1 MTDKISPGDFQ
12 RIYKVV
18 EEKGGIVLAI
28 VFVAL
33 LFGILFLSLWVG
45 QISKNTGV
53 NTTDLE
59 SRLIQL
65 EEEFQ
70 LADEVST
77 EFLTDTCS
85 QLQFLDKEI
94 KKLWDL
100 SNKRNKV
107 NIQKIFTELEA
118 IKKQNRVVTQ
128 SLNQLKASSV
138 NSNNELK
145 ELNDIIRRLNVES
158 EEFKAIA
165 QQINALQRR
174 MLVMDETIQA
184 FDNFRRQT
192 NQSIL
197 KLKDELS
204 KYISNQENLESNSLP
219 IEN

>member
-1 MTDKISPGDFQ
+1 MTEKISPEDFQ

-18 EEKGGIVLAI
+18 EEKGGIVLAL
-28 VFVAL
+28 VFVAI

-65 EEEFQ
+65 EEEFE

-77 EFLTDTCS
+77 EFLTDTGA

-107 NIQKIFTELEA
+107 NIQKIFSELEE
-118 IKKQNRVVTQ
+118 IKKQNMAVTRN
-128 SLNQLKASSV
+128 LNQLKASS
-138 NSNNELK
+138 NNASKELK
-145 ELNDIIRRLNVES
+145 NLNDIIKRLNIES

-165 QQINALQRR
+165 QQIDALQRR
-174 MLVMDETIQA
+174 MLVLDETIQA
-184 FDNFRRQT
+184 FDNFRKQT
-192 NQSIL
+192 NQSIVDIQTL
-197 KLKDELS
+197 
-204 KYISNQENLESNSLP
+204 INESNNSAQQLASP
-219 IEN
+219 

>member
-1 MTDKISPGDFQ
+1 MTDKISPEDFQ

-18 EEKGGIVLAI
+18 EDKGGIVLAI

-45 QISKNTGV
+45 QISKNTGL

-77 EFLTDTCS
+77 EFLTDTGA

-107 NIQKIFTELEA
+107 NIQKIFTELDA
-118 IKKQNRVVTQ
+118 IKKQDRAVTQ
-128 SLNQLKASSV
+128 SLNQLRASSV
-138 NSNNELK
+138 NASKELK

-192 NQSIL
+192 NQSIVDIQTL
-197 KLKDELS
+197 INESKNSPQELTS
-204 KYISNQENLESNSLP
+204 P
-219 IEN
+219 

>member
-1 MTDKISPGDFQ
+1 MTDKISPEDFQ

-18 EEKGGIVLAI
+18 EDKGGIVLAI
-28 VFVAL
+28 VFVVL

-77 EFLTDTCS
+77 EFLTDTGA

-138 NSNNELK
+138 NANKELK

-192 NQSIL
+192 NQSIVDIQTL
-197 KLKDELS
+197 INESKNSSQELTS
-204 KYISNQENLESNSLP
+204 P
-219 IEN
+219 

>member
-1 MTDKISPGDFQ
+1 MTDKISPEDFQ

-18 EEKGGIVLAI
+18 EYKGGIVLAI

-77 EFLTDTCS
+77 EFLTDTGA

-138 NSNNELK
+138 NANKELK

-192 NQSIL
+192 NQSIVDIQTL
-197 KLKDELS
+197 INETKNSPQELTS
-204 KYISNQENLESNSLP
+204 P
-219 IEN
+219 

>member
-1 MTDKISPGDFQ
+1 MTDKISPEDFQ

-77 EFLTDTCS
+77 EFLTDTGA

-118 IKKQNRVVTQ
+118 IKKQNSVVTQ

-138 NSNNELK
+138 NASKELK
-145 ELNDIIRRLNVES
+145 ELNNIIRKLNVES

-184 FDNFRRQT
+184 FDNFRKQT
-192 NQSIL
+192 NQSIVDIQTL
-197 KLKDELS
+197 INESKNSPQELTS
-204 KYISNQENLESNSLP
+204 P
-219 IEN
+219 

>member
-1 MTDKISPGDFQ
+1 MTDKISPEDFQ

-77 EFLTDTCS
+77 EFLTDTGA

-118 IKKQNRVVTQ
+118 IKKQNSAVTQ
-128 SLNQLKASSV
+128 SLDQLRASSL
-138 NSNNELK
+138 NASKELK

-174 MLVMDETIQA
+174 MLVIDETIQA

-192 NQSIL
+192 NQSIVDIQTL
-197 KLKDELS
+197 INESKNSPQELTS
-204 KYISNQENLESNSLP
+204 P
-219 IEN
+219 

>member
-1 MTDKISPGDFQ
+1 MTDKISPEDFQ

-77 EFLTDTCS
+77 EFLTDTGA

-118 IKKQNRVVTQ
+118 IKKQNRLVTQ

-138 NSNNELK
+138 NANKELK

-192 NQSIL
+192 NPSIVDIQTL
-197 KLKDELS
+197 INETKNSPQELTS
-204 KYISNQENLESNSLP
+204 P
-219 IEN
+219 

>member
-1 MTDKISPGDFQ
+1 MTEKISPEDFQ

-18 EEKGGIVLAI
+18 EEKGGIVLAL
-28 VFVAL
+28 VFVAI

-65 EEEFQ
+65 EEEFE

-77 EFLTDTCS
+77 EFLTDTGA

-107 NIQKIFTELEA
+107 NIQKIFKELEE
-118 IKKQNRVVTQ
+118 IKKQNMAVTKN
-128 SLNQLKASSV
+128 LNQLKASL
-138 NSNNELK
+138 NNASKELK
-145 ELNDIIRRLNVES
+145 SLNNIIKRLNVES

-165 QQINALQRR
+165 QQIDALQRR
-174 MLVMDETIQA
+174 MLVLDETIQA
-184 FDNFRRQT
+184 FDNFRKQT
-192 NQSIL
+192 NQSIVDIQTL
-197 KLKDELS
+197 
-204 KYISNQENLESNSLP
+204 INESNNSAQQLTTP
-219 IEN
+219 

>member
-1 MTDKISPGDFQ
+1 MTDKISPEDFQ

-77 EFLTDTCS
+77 EFLTDTGA

-138 NSNNELK
+138 NANKELK

-165 QQINALQRR
+165 QQINSIQRR

-192 NQSIL
+192 NQSIVDIQTL
-197 KLKDELS
+197 INETKNSPQELTS
-204 KYISNQENLESNSLP
+204 P
-219 IEN
+219 

>member
-1 MTDKISPGDFQ
+1 MTDKISPEDFQ

-18 EEKGGIVLAI
+18 EDKGGIVLAI

-77 EFLTDTCS
+77 EFLTDTGA

-107 NIQKIFTELEA
+107 NIQKIFTELDA
-118 IKKQNRVVTQ
+118 IKKQDRAVTQ
-128 SLNQLKASSV
+128 SLNQLRASSV
-138 NSNNELK
+138 NASKELK

-184 FDNFRRQT
+184 FDNFRKQT
-192 NQSIL
+192 NQSIVDIQTL
-197 KLKDELS
+197 
-204 KYISNQENLESNSLP
+204 INESNSSPQQLTSP
-219 IEN
+219 

>member
-1 MTDKISPGDFQ
+1 MTEKISSEDFQ

-18 EEKGGIVLAI
+18 EEKGGIVIAL
-28 VFVAL
+28 VFVAI

-45 QISKNTGV
+45 QISKNTGI

-65 EEEFQ
+65 EEGFE

-77 EFLTDTCS
+77 EFLTDTGA

-107 NIQKIFTELEA
+107 NIQKIFTELEV
-118 IKKQNRVVTQ
+118 IKKQNMAVTRN
-128 SLNQLKASSV
+128 LNQLKASS
-138 NSNNELK
+138 SNASKELK
-145 ELNDIIRRLNVES
+145 NLSDIIKRLNIES

-165 QQINALQRR
+165 QQIDALQRR
-174 MLVMDETIQA
+174 MLVLDETIQA
-184 FDNFRRQT
+184 FDNFRKQT
-192 NQSIL
+192 NQSIVDIQTL
-197 KLKDELS
+197 
-204 KYISNQENLESNSLP
+204 INESNNSAQQLTSP
-219 IEN
+219 

>member
-1 MTDKISPGDFQ
+1 MTDKISPEDFQ

-18 EEKGGIVLAI
+18 EDKGGIVLAI

-77 EFLTDTCS
+77 EFLTDTGA

-118 IKKQNRVVTQ
+118 IEKQNRAVTQ
-128 SLNQLKASSV
+128 SLNQLKASSSKA
-138 NSNNELK
+138 NKELK

-192 NQSIL
+192 NQSIVDIQTL
-197 KLKDELS
+197 INESKNSSQELTS
-204 KYISNQENLESNSLP
+204 P
-219 IEN
+219 

>member
-1 MTDKISPGDFQ
+1 MTDKISPEDFQ

-18 EEKGGIVLAI
+18 EDKGGIVLAI

-77 EFLTDTCS
+77 EFLTDTGA

-118 IKKQNRVVTQ
+118 IKKQNSVVTQ
-128 SLNQLKASSV
+128 NLNQLKASSV
-138 NSNNELK
+138 NASKELK
-145 ELNDIIRRLNVES
+145 DLNDIIRRLNVES
-158 EEFKAIA
+158 EEFKVIS

-192 NQSIL
+192 NQSIVDIQTL
-197 KLKDELS
+197 INESKNSPQELTS
-204 KYISNQENLESNSLP
+204 P
-219 IEN
+219 

>member
-1 MTDKISPGDFQ
+1 MTDKISPEDFQ

-77 EFLTDTCS
+77 EFLTDTGA

-118 IKKQNRVVTQ
+118 IKKQNSVFNQ
-128 SLNQLKASSV
+128 SLKQLKASSV
-138 NSNNELK
+138 NASNELK
-145 ELNDIIRRLNVES
+145 ELNDIIRRLNIES

-184 FDNFRRQT
+184 FDNFRKQT
-192 NQSIL
+192 NQSIVDIQTL
-197 KLKDELS
+197 INESKNGSQELTS
-204 KYISNQENLESNSLP
+204 P
-219 IEN
+219 

>member
-1 MTDKISPGDFQ
+1 MTDKISPENFQ

-18 EEKGGIVLAI
+18 EDKGGIVLAI

-77 EFLTDTCS
+77 EFLTDTGA

-107 NIQKIFTELEA
+107 NIQKIFTELDA
-118 IKKQNRVVTQ
+118 IKKQDRAVTQ
-128 SLNQLKASSV
+128 SLNQLRASSV
-138 NSNNELK
+138 NASKELK

-192 NQSIL
+192 NQSIVDIQTL
-197 KLKDELS
+197 INESKNSPQELTS
-204 KYISNQENLESNSLP
+204 P
-219 IEN
+219 

>member
-1 MTDKISPGDFQ
+1 MTEKISPEDFQ

-18 EEKGGIVLAI
+18 EEKGGIVLAL
-28 VFVAL
+28 VFVAI

-65 EEEFQ
+65 EEEFE

-77 EFLTDTCS
+77 EFLTDTGA

-100 SNKRNKV
+100 SNKRNKI
-107 NIQKIFTELEA
+107 NIQKIFSELEE
-118 IKKQNRVVTQ
+118 IKKQNMAITRN
-128 SLNQLKASSV
+128 LNQLKASS
-138 NSNNELK
+138 NNASKELK
-145 ELNDIIRRLNVES
+145 NLNDIIKRLNIES

-165 QQINALQRR
+165 QQIDALQRR
-174 MLVMDETIQA
+174 MLVLDETIQA
-184 FDNFRRQT
+184 FDNFRKQT
-192 NQSIL
+192 NQSIVDIQTL
-197 KLKDELS
+197 
-204 KYISNQENLESNSLP
+204 INESNNSAQQLTSP
-219 IEN
+219 

>member
-1 MTDKISPGDFQ
+1 MTDKISPEDFQ

-18 EEKGGIVLAI
+18 EEKGGIVVAI

-77 EFLTDTCS
+77 EFLTDTGA

-118 IKKQNRVVTQ
+118 IKKQNNAVTQ

-138 NSNNELK
+138 NASKELK

-174 MLVMDETIQA
+174 ILVMDETIQA

-192 NQSIL
+192 NQSIVDIQTL
-197 KLKDELS
+197 INESKNNPQELTS
-204 KYISNQENLESNSLP
+204 P
-219 IEN
+219 

>member
-1 MTDKISPGDFQ
+1 MTDKISPEDFQ

-18 EEKGGIVLAI
+18 EDKGGIVLAI

-77 EFLTDTCS
+77 EFLTDTGA

-118 IKKQNRVVTQ
+118 IEKQNRAVTQ
-128 SLNQLKASSV
+128 SLNQLKASSSKA
-138 NSNNELK
+138 NKELK

-174 MLVMDETIQA
+174 MLVIDETIQA

-192 NQSIL
+192 NQSIVDIQTL
-197 KLKDELS
+197 INESKNSPQELTS
-204 KYISNQENLESNSLP
+204 P
-219 IEN
+219 

>member
-1 MTDKISPGDFQ
+1 MTDKISPEDFQ

-18 EEKGGIVLAI
+18 EDKGGIVLAI
-28 VFVAL
+28 VFVVL

-77 EFLTDTCS
+77 EFLTDTGA

-118 IKKQNRVVTQ
+118 IKKQNSVVTQ

-138 NSNNELK
+138 NVSKELK
-145 ELNDIIRRLNVES
+145 ELNNIIRRLNVES
-158 EEFKAIA
+158 EDFKAIA

-174 MLVMDETIQA
+174 ILVMDETIQA

-192 NQSIL
+192 NQSIVDIQTL
-197 KLKDELS
+197 INESKNSPQELTS
-204 KYISNQENLESNSLP
+204 P
-219 IEN
+219 

>member
-1 MTDKISPGDFQ
+1 MTDKISPEDFQ

-18 EEKGGIVLAI
+18 EDKGGIVVAI

-77 EFLTDTCS
+77 EFLTDTGA

-107 NIQKIFTELEA
+107 NIQKIFTELDA
-118 IKKQNRVVTQ
+118 IKKQDRDVTQ
-128 SLNQLKASSV
+128 SLNQLRASSV
-138 NSNNELK
+138 NASKELK

-192 NQSIL
+192 NQSIVDIQTL
-197 KLKDELS
+197 INESKNSPQELTS
-204 KYISNQENLESNSLP
+204 P
-219 IEN
+219 

>member
-1 MTDKISPGDFQ
+1 MTDKISPEDFQ

-18 EEKGGIVLAI
+18 EDKGGIVVAI

-77 EFLTDTCS
+77 EFLTDTGA

-107 NIQKIFTELEA
+107 NIQKIFTELDA
-118 IKKQNRVVTQ
+118 IKKQDRDVTQ
-128 SLNQLKASSV
+128 SLNQLRASSV
-138 NSNNELK
+138 NASKELK
-145 ELNDIIRRLNVES
+145 ELKDIIRRLNVES

-192 NQSIL
+192 NQSIVDIQTL
-197 KLKDELS
+197 INESKNSPQELTS
-204 KYISNQENLESNSLP
+204 P
-219 IEN
+219 

>member
-1 MTDKISPGDFQ
+1 MTDKISPEDFQ

-18 EEKGGIVLAI
+18 EEKGGIVVAI

-77 EFLTDTCS
+77 EFLTDTGA

-118 IKKQNRVVTQ
+118 IKKQNNAVTQ
-128 SLNQLKASSV
+128 SLNQLRASSV
-138 NSNNELK
+138 NASKELK

-192 NQSIL
+192 NQSIVDIQTL
-197 KLKDELS
+197 INESKNSPQELTS
-204 KYISNQENLESNSLP
+204 P
-219 IEN
+219 

>member
-1 MTDKISPGDFQ
+1 MTEKISPEDFQ

-18 EEKGGIVLAI
+18 EEKGGIVIAL
-28 VFVAL
+28 VFVAI

-65 EEEFQ
+65 EEEFE

-77 EFLTDTCS
+77 EFLTDTGA

-100 SNKRNKV
+100 SNKRNKI
-107 NIQKIFTELEA
+107 NIQKIFSELEE
-118 IKKQNRVVTQ
+118 IKKQNMAVTRN
-128 SLNQLKASSV
+128 LNQLKASS
-138 NSNNELK
+138 NNASKELK
-145 ELNDIIRRLNVES
+145 NLNDIIKRLNIES

-165 QQINALQRR
+165 QQIDALQRR
-174 MLVMDETIQA
+174 MLVLDETIQA
-184 FDNFRRQT
+184 FDNFRKQT
-192 NQSIL
+192 NQSIVDIQTL
-197 KLKDELS
+197 
-204 KYISNQENLESNSLP
+204 INESNNSAQQLTSP
-219 IEN
+219 

>member
-1 MTDKISPGDFQ
+1 M
-12 RIYKVV
+12 YKR
-18 EEKGGIVLAI
+18 
-28 VFVAL
+28 
-33 LFGILFLSLWVG
+33 
-45 QISKNTGV
+45 Q
-53 NTTDLE
+53 
-59 SRLIQL
+59 
-65 EEEFQ
+65 
-70 LADEVST
+70 EVST
-77 EFLTDTCS
+77 EFLTDTGA

-118 IKKQNRVVTQ
+118 IKKQNSVVTQ

-138 NSNNELK
+138 NANKELK

-192 NQSIL
+192 NQSIVDIQTL
-197 KLKDELS
+197 INESKNSSQELTS
-204 KYISNQENLESNSLP
+204 P
-219 IEN
+219 

>member
-1 MTDKISPGDFQ
+1 MTDKISPEDFQ

-18 EEKGGIVLAI
+18 EDKGGIVLAI

-77 EFLTDTCS
+77 EFLTDTGA

-118 IKKQNRVVTQ
+118 IKKQNSVVTQ
-128 SLNQLKASSV
+128 NLNQLKASSV
-138 NSNNELK
+138 NASTELK

-192 NQSIL
+192 NQSIVDIQTL
-197 KLKDELS
+197 INESKNSPQELTS
-204 KYISNQENLESNSLP
+204 P
-219 IEN
+219 

>member
-1 MTDKISPGDFQ
+1 MTDKISPEDFQ

-18 EEKGGIVLAI
+18 EDKGGIVLAI

-77 EFLTDTCS
+77 EFLTDTGA

-118 IKKQNRVVTQ
+118 IKKQNRAVTQ
-128 SLNQLKASSV
+128 SLNQLRASSV
-138 NSNNELK
+138 NASKELK
-145 ELNDIIRRLNVES
+145 ELKDIIRRLNVES

-192 NQSIL
+192 NQSIVDIQTL
-197 KLKDELS
+197 INESKNSPQELTS
-204 KYISNQENLESNSLP
+204 P
-219 IEN
+219 

>member
-1 MTDKISPGDFQ
+1 MTDKISADDFQ

-18 EEKGGIVLAI
+18 EDKGGIVVAI

-77 EFLTDTCS
+77 EFLTDTGA

-118 IKKQNRVVTQ
+118 IKKQNRLVTQ

-138 NSNNELK
+138 NANKELK

-192 NQSIL
+192 NQSIVDIQTL
-197 KLKDELS
+197 INESKNSPQELTS
-204 KYISNQENLESNSLP
+204 P
-219 IEN
+219 

>member
-1 MTDKISPGDFQ
+1 MTDKISPEDFQ

-77 EFLTDTCS
+77 EFLTDTGA

-118 IKKQNRVVTQ
+118 IEKQNRAVTQ
-128 SLNQLKASSV
+128 SLNQLKASSSKA
-138 NSNNELK
+138 NKELK

-192 NQSIL
+192 NQSIVDIQTL
-197 KLKDELS
+197 INETKNSPQELTS
-204 KYISNQENLESNSLP
+204 P
-219 IEN
+219 

>member
-1 MTDKISPGDFQ
+1 MTDKISPEDFQ

-77 EFLTDTCS
+77 EFLTDTGA

-118 IKKQNRVVTQ
+118 IKKQNRVVSQ

-138 NSNNELK
+138 NANKELK

-192 NQSIL
+192 NQSIVDIQTL
-197 KLKDELS
+197 INETKNSPQELTS
-204 KYISNQENLESNSLP
+204 P
-219 IEN
+219 

>member
-1 MTDKISPGDFQ
+1 MTDKISPEDFQ

-77 EFLTDTCS
+77 EFLTDTGA

-118 IKKQNRVVTQ
+118 IKKQNRIVTQ
-128 SLNQLKASSV
+128 SLNQLKAFSV
-138 NSNNELK
+138 NANKELK

-165 QQINALQRR
+165 QQINALQRS

-192 NQSIL
+192 NQSIVDIQTL
-197 KLKDELS
+197 INESKNSSQELTS
-204 KYISNQENLESNSLP
+204 P
-219 IEN
+219 